1 VFILNDKERK
11 KRAIGYSLATMLILV
26 GVLGLIIDGAL
37 IGEGLIGLIFFF
49 ICLIISVGIYVYL
62 GCTGESDRN
71 NGYNSNKNY
80 KERSAI
86 SNIVWLIATSSF
98 FMIGFIFDGWAYA
111 WIVFLMGAAVESIVT
126 LYLDYKTKD

>member
-1 VFILNDKERK
+1 MDDNERK

-26 GVLGLIIDGAL
+26 GVLGLIIYGAL

-49 ICLIISVGIYVYL
+49 ICLIISVCIYVYL

-71 NGYNSNKNY
+71 DDQKSNKNY
-80 KERSAI
+80 KEHSAI
-86 SNIVWLIATSSF
+86 SNIIWLTATSTF

-111 WIVFLMGAAVESIVT
+111 WVVFLMGAAAESIAT
-126 LYLDYKTKD
+126 LYLDYKTKN